1 MPALSLCYT
10 GRPRARIELGQ
21 ALAGVASAA
30 IDISD
35 GLLGDLGKLT
45 AASKVGAIL
54 QVDRLPLQRELT
66 DHVGAERA
74 LHLALTGGDDY
85 ELCFTAP
92 AAAADRV
99 AALAA
104 KLQLDLTCI
113 GEILQGDT
121 VQCMSNGKA
130 LEITDTGY
138 LHFRGATP

>member
-1 MPALSLCYT
+1 AH
-10 GRPRARIELGQ
+10 G
-21 ALAGVASAA
+21 A

-35 GLLGDLGKLT
+35 GLVGDLRKMLD
-45 AASKVGAIL
+45 ASG
-54 QVDRLPLQRELT
+54 
-66 DHVGAERA
+66 VGAEVEVDRVPLSAA
-74 LHLALTGGDDY
+74 LSARFDADASLGFAMTGGDDY

-113 GEILQGDT
+113 GEIRQGDT

-130 LEITDTGY
+130 LEIADTGY